1 MQQGHFRIQR
11 EPGLISWSWRTL
23 YLQSF
28 KRLPSGKHALSGV
41 VPLNC
46 ICTQHKWTTWFHLPW
61 IPLRNIRACQKE
73 TKYWQGH
80 LCFLQI
86 FFFGSGLLCLVKSM
100 QTCSTGISRQTVSS
114 PVPARVLPCPCML
127 TFKNYLRGKPAL
139 YGMETFITDAT
150 ANLLS

>member
-1 MQQGHFRIQR
+1 MNDLIPFAVDYPQKYQG
-11 EPGLISWSWRTL
+11 
-23 YLQSF
+23 
-28 KRLPSGKHALSGV
+28 LSKGNKILARA
-41 VPLNC
+41 PL
-46 ICTQHKWTTWFHLPW
+46 FS
-61 IPLRNIRACQKE
+61 AD
-73 TKYWQGH
+73 
-80 LCFLQI
+80 

-114 PVPARVLPCPCML
+114 PVPARVLPCPRML